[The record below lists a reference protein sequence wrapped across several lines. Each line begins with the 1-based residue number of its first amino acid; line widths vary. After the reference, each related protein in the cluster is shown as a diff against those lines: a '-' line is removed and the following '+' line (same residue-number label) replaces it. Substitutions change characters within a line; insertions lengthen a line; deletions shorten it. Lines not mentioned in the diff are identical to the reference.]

1 MIERQEEENN
11 IHLPSKGRRIL
22 VPLQL
27 DKDIAA
33 VKLVIKLCD
42 DRRRKLNSDAYE
54 IKQRAQNNHF
64 CQGVKTES
72 KASE

>member
-1 MIERQEEENN
+1 MDHLRLIERQEEENN
-11 IHLPSKGRRIL
+11 IHIPSKARRML

-42 DRRRKLNSDAYE
+42 VRKQELA
-54 IKQRAQNNHF
+54 KQQPS
-64 CQGVKTES
+64 GE
-72 KASE
+72 